1 MMVDGTVKRPFAIP
15 TCGRSCIAVGPTLP
29 TAAVLYP
36 LSRATESSDASRTKL
51 PPNRSL
57 MSASTW
63 SFSTFGI
70 TVPGG
75 WPKLPAENMGRSIN
89 RLLPN

>member
-1 MMVDGTVKRPFAIP
+1 
-15 TCGRSCIAVGPTLP
+15 
-29 TAAVLYP
+29 
-36 LSRATESSDASRTKL
+36 
-51 PPNRSL
+51 
-57 MSASTW
+57 MSASAW

-75 WPKLPAENMGRSIN
+75 WPKLPVENMPRPMN